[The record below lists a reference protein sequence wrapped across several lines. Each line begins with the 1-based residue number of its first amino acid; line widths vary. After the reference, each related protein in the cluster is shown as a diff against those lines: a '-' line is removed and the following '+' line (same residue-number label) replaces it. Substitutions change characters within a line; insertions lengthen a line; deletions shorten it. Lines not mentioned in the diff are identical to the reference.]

1 MSNLFASAQELTS
14 IMRRLEHG
22 CDETAAEL
30 RERLSDQERAI
41 PELGKFGAGIQ
52 LSDYQA
58 ARDLVSPVTAR
69 MMDADRLER
78 MVLRLEC
85 DYVKLKARA
94 DRSRSNVRFEPF
106 WEAFD
111 SIVRRHLCSDLD
123 DAYAR
128 AAAQVPL
135 PHPKP
140 SVAEKRFRQLTNR
153 GF

>member
-1 MSNLFASAQELTS
+1 MSNLFASTMELTS
-14 IMRRLEHG
+14 IVRRLEHG

-30 RERLSDQERAI
+30 RERLSAQELAI

-52 LSDYQA
+52 LCDYRA
-58 ARDLVSPVTAR
+58 ARDLVAPVTAR
-69 MMDADRLER
+69 MMTADRLET
-78 MVLRLEC
+78 MILRLEC
-85 DYVKLKARA
+85 EYVKRKARA

-111 SIVRRHLCSDLD
+111 SIVRRHLCSEFD

-128 AAAQVPL
+128 AAARVPL

-140 SVAEKRFRQLTNR
+140 SVAEKRYRKLINR

>member
-14 IMRRLEHG
+14 IMRRLEFG
-22 CDETAAEL
+22 CDKTAGEL
-30 RERLSDQERAI
+30 RERLSAQERAI
-41 PELGKFGAGIQ
+41 QDLGKYGAGIQ
-52 LSDYQA
+52 LSEYRTA
-58 ARDLVSPVTAR
+58 HDLVVSVTAQ
-69 MMDADRLER
+69 MMNADRLER
-78 MVLRLEC
+78 IVLRLEC

-111 SIVRRHLCSDLD
+111 SIVQRHLCSDLD

-140 SVAEKRFRQLTNR
+140 SVAEKRYRQLTNR

>member
-1 MSNLFASAQELTS
+1 MSNLFSSVQELTS
-14 IMRRLEHG
+14 IMRRLEFG

-30 RERLSDQERAI
+30 RERLSTQERAI
-41 PELGKFGAGIQ
+41 QDLGKYGAGIQ
-52 LSDYQA
+52 LGEYRTACDLVVSVA
-58 ARDLVSPVTAR
+58 ARVMNT
-69 MMDADRLER
+69 DRLER

-85 DYVKLKARA
+85 DYVKQKARA
-94 DRSRSNVRFEPF
+94 DRSRSNARFEPF
-106 WEAFD
+106 WEVFD
-111 SIVRRHLCSDLD
+111 STVRRHLCSNLD

-140 SVAEKRFRQLTNR
+140 SVAEKRYRQLTNR

>member
-1 MSNLFASAQELTS
+1 MSNLFSSVQELTS
-14 IMRRLEHG
+14 IMRRLEFG

-30 RERLSDQERAI
+30 RERLSTQERAI
-41 PELGKFGAGIQ
+41 QDLGKYGAGIQ
-52 LSDYQA
+52 LSEYRTA
-58 ARDLVSPVTAR
+58 CDLIVSVTAQ
-69 MMDADRLER
+69 MMNADRLER
-78 MVLRLEC
+78 IVLRLEC

-128 AAAQVPL
+128 AAARVPL

-140 SVAEKRFRQLTNR
+140 SVAEKRYRKLTNG